1 MVTGKKTK
9 NSLMNIQKYM
19 RVGKDIVVGLDDEVE
34 YLLNGAAA
42 EAIQRGDAEVE
53 LIRLYDRA
61 VRRVPVSRIEASVAE
76 KGIIDYL
83 DIR

>member
-1 MVTGKKTK
+1 
-9 NSLMNIQKYM
+9 MNIQKYM
-19 RVGKDIVVGLDDEVE
+19 RAGKDIVVELDDEVE

-42 EAIQRGDAEVE
+42 EAIQHGDEEVD

-61 VRRVPVSRIEASVAE
+61 IRRVPVSRIEVSVAE